1 MKKHCL
7 VATLAAV
14 AVLMGSSAHAQP
26 VSARVTMEGVTIAV
40 QPDPIRISRAQGAVV
55 IRWELP
61 ASANYSF
68 DPQGIVING
77 ELVNGQL
84 RPQDQIVRCGGG
96 PRHVTCTNANS
107 RRGTFKYTAR
117 LLDANR
123 RLVEK
128 DPEIVNIE

>member
-1 MKKHCL
+1 MKMHCL
-7 VATLAAV
+7 VAILAAA
-14 AVLMGSSAHAQP
+14 AVLFGSNARAQP
-26 VSARVTMEGVTIAV
+26 VTAQVTMEGTAIAV
-40 QPDPIRISRAQGAVV
+40 QPDPIQVHRTQGAVV

-61 ASANYSF
+61 ANANYSF

-96 PRHVTCTNANS
+96 PRHVTCTNSNS
-107 RRGTFKYTAR
+107 RRGIFKYTVR

-128 DPEIVNIE
+128 DPQIVNLE

>member
-7 VATLAAV
+7 VATLAA
-14 AVLMGSSAHAQP
+14 AAMLMGSNALAQP
-26 VSARVTMEGVTIAV
+26 VTAQVTMEGTAIAV
-40 QPDPIRISRAQGAVV
+40 QPDPIQVRRTQGAVV

-61 ASANYSF
+61 ANANYSF

-96 PRHVTCTNANS
+96 PRHVTCTNSNS
-107 RRGTFKYTAR
+107 RRGIFKYTVR

-128 DPEIVNIE
+128 DPQIVNLE

>member
-1 MKKHCL
+1 MKKRTF
-7 VATLAAV
+7 VATLAA
-14 AVLMGSSAHAQP
+14 AAMLFGSNALAQP
-26 VSARVTMEGVTIAV
+26 VTARVTMEGTTITV
-40 QPDPIRISRAQGAVV
+40 QPDPIQVSRAQGAVV

-61 ASANYSF
+61 ANANYSF

-96 PRHVTCTNANS
+96 PRHVTCTNSNS
-107 RRGTFKYTAR
+107 RRGIFKYTVR

-128 DPEIVNIE
+128 DPQIVNLE

>member
-1 MKKHCL
+1 M
-7 VATLAAV
+7 
-14 AVLMGSSAHAQP
+14 
-26 VSARVTMEGVTIAV
+26 
-40 QPDPIRISRAQGAVV
+40 

-61 ASANYSF
+61 ANANYSF

-77 ELVNGQL
+77 ERVGGQL
-84 RPQDQIVRCGGG
+84 RPQNQIAHCGGG
-96 PRHVTCTNANS
+96 PRHITCTNSNS
-107 RRGTFKYTAR
+107 RRGTFKYTVR

>member
-1 MKKHCL
+1 MRYL
-7 VATLAAV
+7 LLAIAAV
-14 AVLMGSSAHAQP
+14 IAGLTASTALAQP
-26 VSARVTMEGVTIAV
+26 VTARVTMEGVAITV
-40 QPDPIRISRAQGAVV
+40 QPDPIEVKRAQGAVV

-61 ASANYSF
+61 ADASYSF

-77 ELVNGQL
+77 EQVGGQL

-96 PRHVTCTNANS
+96 PRFVTCTNSNS
-107 RRGTFKYTAR
+107 RRGTFKYTVR

-128 DPEIVNIE
+128 DPLIVNLE

>member
-1 MKKHCL
+1 MKMHCL
-7 VATLAAV
+7 VAILAAA
-14 AVLMGSSAHAQP
+14 AVLFGSNALAQP
-26 VSARVTMEGVTIAV
+26 VTAQVTMEGTAIAV
-40 QPDPIRISRAQGAVV
+40 QPDPIQVRRTQGSVV

-61 ASANYSF
+61 ANANYSF

-96 PRHVTCTNANS
+96 PRHVTCTNSNS
-107 RRGTFKYTAR
+107 RRGIFKYTVR

-128 DPEIVNIE
+128 DPQIVNLE